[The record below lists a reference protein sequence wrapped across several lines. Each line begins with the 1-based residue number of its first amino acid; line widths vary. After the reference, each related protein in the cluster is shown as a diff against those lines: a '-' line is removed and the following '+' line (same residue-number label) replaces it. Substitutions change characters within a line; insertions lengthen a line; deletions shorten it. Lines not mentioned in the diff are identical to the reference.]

1 MLGAV
6 DSKSKALYAM
16 QLSKGRAGD
25 GGLSSVAFLL
35 TSSNLLCIVCVT

>member
-25 GGLSSVAFLL
+25 GGLCLLSPSS
-35 TSSNLLCIVCVT
+35 